1 MTGWEEWGFE
11 CEEGWRFSW
20 CGRERADENSA
31 HGDEMGFENRYT
43 LTENDDDMRVSF
55 ARAAA
60 AALALACVV
69 FSYVAV
75 VCNAGRWEASMRNYS
90 STLQPDGWTFSIAW
104 LLIYTTSLISLVAQ
118 LLNLHPDV
126 SLHTASAEANFCYA
140 GAWLG
145 CALWVYVV
153 AVERAD
159 VDRPQRHLVF
169 ASVTLVAAAAFALVA
184 TGLERSVRSGDAARI
199 AVVGFP
205 YGIFAGWLVVA
216 AVLSVDIAVAHA
228 RATGA
233 DGGGENDDVEGP
245 RILFAST
252 GGTPTS
258 SSSSSRERAVVVTA
272 ALGVGVAAGL
282 LPDPFFPLPLAFA
295 ISRMPIELACAR
307 GLALGALFA
316 ASAAAVLLGML
327 RVWV

>member
-1 MTGWEEWGFE
+1 MAGWEEWGFE

-20 CGRERADENSA
+20 CGRERADENGA
-31 HGDEMGFENRYT
+31 RGDETGFESHYT
-43 LTENDDDMRVSF
+43 LTEDEDDARVSF

-60 AALALACVV
+60 TALALACVV

-90 STLQPDGWTFSIAW
+90 STLQPDGWTFSAAW

-126 SLHTASAEANFCYA
+126 MLHTASAEANFCYA

-153 AVERAD
+153 AAGSAD
-159 VDRPQRHLVF
+159 ADRPQRNLAF
-169 ASVTLVAAAAFALVA
+169 ASATLVAAAAFALVA
-184 TGLERSVRSGDAARI
+184 TGLERSVRSGDAARV
-199 AVVGFP
+199 AFVGFP

-228 RATGA
+228 RGE
-233 DGGGENDDVEGP
+233 DDRVENDDVEGP
-245 RILFAST
+245 RILLAST
-252 GGTPTS
+252 GDTPES
-258 SSSSSRERAVVVTA
+258 SSLRERAVVVA
-272 ALGVGVAAGL
+272 IALGVGVAAGL
-282 LPDPFFPLPLAFA
+282 LPDPFLPLPLAFA
-295 ISRMPIELACAR
+295 ISRMPIGLAWAR

-316 ASAAAVLLGML
+316 ASTAAAVLGVL
-327 RVWV
+327 RAWV